1 MQYVRVDSAF
11 VAQTLENIA
20 LNFEHAQAQFLLLF
34 VRFEH
39 LQHVF
44 GGVVTV
50 HVQGV
55 QVAVHTHVEHVLFRD
70 SVDDFLRGVDA
81 FTNFLD
87 GVEGLGDQG
96 ADCFVLLFF
105 FAVVDRQVR
114 PADHGGQQH
123 ALDDHGAQHHAGH
136 HEDHEVAVFNTR
148 RDGQRHRQGHAA
160 TQTSH
165 GGDDTS
171 AVGGAQGALLFA
183 AVKQSNHENG
193 DLQEYVADDYAGNPG
208 DQHNEQ
214 AVAPGGAVEVDGD
227 THTFH
232 GGG

>member
-1 MQYVRVDSAF
+1 M
-11 VAQTLENIA
+11 
-20 LNFEHAQAQFLLLF
+20 
-34 VRFEH
+34 
-39 LQHVF
+39 
-44 GGVVTV
+44 

-55 QVAVHTHVEHVLFRD
+55 QVAVFTDEEHVLFPNA
-70 SVDDFLRGVDA
+70 VNNFLRGVNPVA
-81 FTNFLD
+81 YFLD
-87 GVEGLGDQG
+87 TVEGLGEHDAHCLAG
-96 ADCFVLLFF
+96 FF
-105 FAVVDRQVR
+105 IFSGVDRQVR

-123 ALDDHGAQHHAGH
+123 TLDDHGAQHHAGH
-136 HEDHEVAVFNTR
+136 HEDYEVAVFNTR
-148 RDGQRHRQGHAA
+148 RDGQRHRQGDTA

-193 DLQEYVADDYAGNPG
+193 DLQEYVTNSNAGNPG

-214 AVAPGGAVEVDGD
+214 AITPGGAVEVDGD